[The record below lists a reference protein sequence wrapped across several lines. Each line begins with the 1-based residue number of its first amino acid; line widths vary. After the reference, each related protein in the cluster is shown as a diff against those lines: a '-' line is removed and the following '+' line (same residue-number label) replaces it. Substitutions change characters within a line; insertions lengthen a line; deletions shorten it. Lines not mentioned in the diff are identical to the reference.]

1 MFRARRKRFKGQSL
15 NIMIPT
21 LLTLM
26 SLCAGLSA
34 MRFALLAQWEWAV
47 VAVILAGFL
56 DNLDGRMA
64 RLLGGGSKFGTELD
78 SLSDFVSFGVAP
90 AVVLYHWSLWEL
102 GGKGWII
109 VTLYCICSA
118 LRLARFNSRLGEAMP
133 PWAYNYFTGVSAP
146 AGAGFALLPMM
157 ISFEFPEFEIVRN
170 AYLVGGVAMVT
181 AFLKISTVPTYSLKQ
196 IKVPQTYVIPTFLL
210 VGVFAATMVTEFWA
224 TFICCATVYFLSIP
238 FSIRSFLHLR
248 REAERI
254 QSEVT
259 PGEADPKAALPPL
272 AEVQPPETNTRT
284 GT

>member
-196 IKVPQTYVIPTFLL
+196 IKVPQIYVIPTFLL

-224 TFICCATVYFLSIP
+224 TFICFATIYFLSIP

-272 AEVQPPETNTRT
+272 AEVQPPKSNTRT

>member
-15 NIMIPT
+15 NMMIPN

-34 MRFALLAQWEWAV
+34 MRFALLAKWEWAV

-109 VTLYCICSA
+109 VTFYCICSA
-118 LRLARFNSRLGEAMP
+118 LRLARFNSRQGEVLP

-146 AGAGFALLPMM
+146 AGAGLALLPMM
-157 ISFEFPEFEIVRN
+157 ISFQFPELEAIRSV
-170 AYLVGGVAMVT
+170 LVVGSLAVAT
-181 AFLKISTVPTYSLKQ
+181 AFLKISTIPTYSLKQ
-196 IKVPQTYVIPTFLL
+196 IKIPQPYVLPTFLL
-210 VGVFAATMVTEFWA
+210 VGIFAATLVTEFWP
-224 TFICCATVYFLSIP
+224 TFIGLVIAYFLSIP
-238 FSIRSFLHLR
+238 FSVRSFLHLR

-254 QSEVT
+254 QSGMTAPRVVES
-259 PGEADPKAALPPL
+259 PSESMESLAPDGENKDAS
-272 AEVQPPETNTRT
+272 
-284 GT
+284 

>member
-1 MFRARRKRFKGQSL
+1 MVRARRKRFKGQSL
-15 NIMIPT
+15 NMMIPN

-34 MRFALLAQWEWAV
+34 MRFALLAKWEWAV

-109 VTLYCICSA
+109 VTFYCICSA
-118 LRLARFNSRLGEAMP
+118 LRLARFNSRQGEVMP

-146 AGAGFALLPMM
+146 AGAGLALLPMM
-157 ISFEFPEFEIVRN
+157 ISFQFPEFEAIRSV
-170 AYLVGGVAMVT
+170 LVVGSLAVVT
-181 AFLKISTVPTYSLKQ
+181 AFLKISTIPTYSLKQ
-196 IKVPQTYVIPTFLL
+196 IKIPQPYVLPTFLL
-210 VGVFAATMVTEFWA
+210 VGIFTATLVTEFWL
-224 TFICCATVYFLSIP
+224 TFIGSVIAYFLSIP
-238 FSIRSFLHLR
+238 FSVRSFLHLR

-254 QSEVT
+254 QSGITAPRVVESPSEST
-259 PGEADPKAALPPL
+259 ESLAPDGENKGAF
-272 AEVQPPETNTRT
+272 
-284 GT
+284 